1 MSLHFHVSHTYG
13 KYPQIPGWGQSG
25 SISGAGGRAL
35 LSMKQRR
42 REEEVYESAQ

>member
-13 KYPQIPGWGQSG
+13 KYPQIPGRGQSG
-25 SISGAGGRAL
+25 PKRTGGRAL